1 MKSIYIYFVDEKAD
15 IYYKDNSK
23 NLHCTINLYTTNKE
37 IREQFRKNL
46 LEKYWDK
53 IEISDINDLKNT
65 VKDSFI
71 CIFTQYRENF
81 GKNDKN

>member
-1 MKSIYIYFVDEKAD
+1 MKSIYIYFIDEKAD
-15 IYYKDNSK
+15 IYYKDNSKNK

-46 LEKYWDK
+46 LERYWDK
-53 IEISDINDLKNT
+53 KEFTDINDLKNT

-71 CIFTQYRENF
+71 RIFTQYRENF
-81 GKNDKN
+81 IKND

>member
-46 LEKYWDK
+46 LQRYWDRL
-53 IEISDINDLKNT
+53 EINDIDDLKMI
-65 VKDSFI
+65 VKDSFVQ
-71 CIFTQYRENF
+71 IFTLQRENF
-81 GKNDKN
+81 DKND

>member
-1 MKSIYIYFVDEKAD
+1 MKSIYIYFIDEKAD

-46 LEKYWDK
+46 LERYWDK
-53 IEISDINDLKNT
+53 VEIEDINDLKNT

-71 CIFTQYRENF
+71 RIFTQYRENF
-81 GKNDKN
+81 VKND

>member
-23 NLHCTINLYTTNKE
+23 NLHCTINLYTTNNE

-53 IEISDINDLKNT
+53 IEIADLNDLKSI
-65 VKDSFI
+65 VKSSFVQ
-71 CIFTQYRENF
+71 IFTKYCENF
-81 GKNDKN
+81 DKND

>member
-1 MKSIYIYFVDEKAD
+1 MKSIYIYFNNEIAD

-37 IREQFRKNL
+37 IRAQFRKNL
-46 LEKYWDK
+46 LERYWDK
-53 IEISDINDLKNT
+53 MEITDINDLKNT

-71 CIFTQYRENF
+71 RIFTQYRENF
-81 GKNDKN
+81 DKND

>member
-1 MKSIYIYFVDEKAD
+1 MKSIYIYFIDEKAD

-46 LEKYWDK
+46 LQRYWDRL
-53 IEISDINDLKNT
+53 EINDIDDLKMI
-65 VKDSFI
+65 VKDSFVQ
-71 CIFTQYRENF
+71 IFTLQRENF
-81 GKNDKN
+81 DKND

>member
-37 IREQFRKNL
+37 IRAQFRKNL
-46 LEKYWDK
+46 LERYWDK
-53 IEISDINDLKNT
+53 IEITDINDLKMI
-65 VKDSFI
+65 VKDSFVQ
-71 CIFTQYRENF
+71 IFTLQREKID
-81 GKNDKN
+81 KND

>member
-46 LEKYWDK
+46 LERYWDK
-53 IEISDINDLKNT
+53 VEIDDINDLKNT

-71 CIFTQYRENF
+71 RIFTQYRENF
-81 GKNDKN
+81 IKND

>member
-1 MKSIYIYFVDEKAD
+1 MKSIYIYFIDEKAD

-46 LEKYWDK
+46 LQRYWDRL
-53 IEISDINDLKNT
+53 EINDIDDLKMI
-65 VKDSFI
+65 VKDSFVQ
-71 CIFTQYRENF
+71 IFTLQREKID
-81 GKNDKN
+81 KND

>member
-46 LEKYWDK
+46 LERYWDK
-53 IEISDINDLKNT
+53 VEIDNINDLKNT

-71 CIFTQYRENF
+71 RIFTQYRENF
-81 GKNDKN
+81 DKDD

>member
-1 MKSIYIYFVDEKAD
+1 MKSIYIYFNNEIAD

-46 LEKYWDK
+46 LKRYWDRL
-53 IEISDINDLKNT
+53 EINDIDDLKMI
-65 VKDSFI
+65 VKDSFVQ
-71 CIFTQYRENF
+71 IFTLQRENF
-81 GKNDKN
+81 IKND

>member
-1 MKSIYIYFVDEKAD
+1 MKSIYIYFIDEKAD

-46 LEKYWDK
+46 LRRYWDR
-53 IEISDINDLKNT
+53 IEINDIADLKMI
-65 VKDSFI
+65 VKDSFVQ
-71 CIFTQYRENF
+71 IFTLQRENF
-81 GKNDKN
+81 DKND

>member
-1 MKSIYIYFVDEKAD
+1 MKSIYIYFIDEKAD

-37 IREQFRKNL
+37 IREHFRKNL

-81 GKNDKN
+81 IKND